1 MSEND
6 KEIEDKDNDLED
18 ELEKQWETQDQIH
31 KVCKMKGDT
40 EEKQKKWKEKYS

>member
-1 MSEND
+1 MSNNNNNNR
-6 KEIEDKDNDLED
+6 EDDLED
-18 ELEKQWETQDQIH
+18 ELEKQWEMQEQIH

>member
-1 MSEND
+1 MSDKD
-6 KEIEDKDNDLED
+6 KETKDDDLED
-18 ELEKQWETQDQIH
+18 ELEKQWEKQDQIH